1 MESVG
6 YLRLVEEFSL
16 PVCDLMARAFLTGLS
31 MAKRPLFAELTDAE
45 VAALER
51 IVGQKA

>member
-6 YLRLVEEFSL
+6 YLQLVEEFSL
-16 PVCDLMARAFLTGLS
+16 PVCDWMACAFLTGRS
-31 MAKRPLFAELTDAE
+31 KTKRPLFAELTDAE